1 MTQGL
6 ERGTRLRPMGN
17 GDLPHVVAIEET
29 IYSHPWSAGNF
40 RDSMNAGYSCWI
52 MEGAGRIIGYGVL
65 MIGVGEAHLLN
76 LSIERGMQ
84 GAGLGRQLLAHF
96 LDIARAAELDQV
108 LLEVRPSNDVARRL
122 YVSEGFREIHVRR
135 GYYPAAQGREDAILM
150 ALALKRAEAME

>member
-1 MTQGL
+1 MSA
-6 ERGTRLRPMGN
+6 EAGTRLRPMGA
-17 GDLPHVVAIEET
+17 GDLPHVVMIEQT

-65 MIGVGEAHLLN
+65 MIGVDEAHLLN
-76 LSIERGMQ
+76 LSIERSMQ

-96 LDIARAAELDQV
+96 LAIARAAELDQV

-122 YVSEGFREIHVRR
+122 YASEGFREIHVRR
-135 GYYPAAQGREDAILM
+135 GYYPSTRGREDAILM
-150 ALALKRAEAME
+150 ALALKREKALE